1 MHRYVGNL
9 AERDRPDRSLDSL
22 AFSSDEGREAAIVR
36 LIAWAEKEIE
46 SRGMIAA
53 TLDMTEDD
61 RGIGSREVQ
70 SAKFSLRS

>member
-9 AERDRPDRSLDSL
+9 AERDRPDRNLDSL

-46 SRGMIAA
+46 SRGIVAA
-53 TLDMTEDD
+53 TLNMTEDD

-70 SAKFSLRS
+70 SAKFTLPS